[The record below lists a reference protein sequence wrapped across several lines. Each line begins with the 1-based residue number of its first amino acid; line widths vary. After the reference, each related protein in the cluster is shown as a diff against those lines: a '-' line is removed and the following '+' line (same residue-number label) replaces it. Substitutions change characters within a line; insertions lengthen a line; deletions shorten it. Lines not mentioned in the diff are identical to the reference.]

1 MRRVLSVVPLAL
13 VLGVA
18 ACNDTED
25 YEARIATLEQD
36 LEAARTDAD
45 QRVAELTGR
54 AEEGEA
60 AQQMLAT
67 VEEQIAQAL
76 EQASVAMARL
86 TELETAPGAEQLP
99 AENLQDVR
107 DNLTGVVQSLQ
118 TAATE
123 LGMETAAAPAE
134 ETAVEPAAGEEPMQE
149 ETADPAAGDQ
159 PTQEETAVEP
169 AAGDEP
175 TAQEAEAG
183 AEPAEE
189 EPVQQQ

>member
-134 ETAVEPAAGEEPMQE
+134 PTTEGTAVEPAAGEEPIE
-149 ETADPAAGDQ
+149 EQ
-159 PTQEETAVEP
+159 ETAVEP
-169 AAGDEP
+169 AAGDAP

-183 AEPAEE
+183 AEPEE